1 MLQAM
6 ARHPDAVRQ
15 FACGD
20 PDSFAT
26 LKDAAVRFAGG
37 EFDEAEIVEALNRK
51 LREGL

>member
-1 MLQAM
+1 M

-20 PDSFAT
+20 QDSFDT
-26 LKDAAVRFAGG
+26 LKSAAVRFADG
-37 EFDEAEIVEALNRK
+37 EFDEAEIASALTRK